1 MKFDSNLAWQQ
12 ASGAVSGNREML
24 FALAGVF
31 FMLPSLAFMLMVPQP
46 QPAVGMTGVQA
57 AAAMEAFYMGAL
69 PWILIMAALQAAG
82 SMALLTLM
90 TDRAR
95 PTVGEA
101 IKRGFI
107 GLLPYLAAQLLL
119 GMVIGGVGSLLL
131 GAAIASGA
139 TAVAVLIGGAVIG
152 AMLYA
157 AVRTMMVAPVIMV
170 EGVLNP
176 VHALRRSWELTRGNA
191 LRIAAFF
198 ALIGLSF
205 LIFTMII
212 SAVIGLVAALI
223 AGAMAAS
230 VINAVVS
237 SAISAVMTLYLAA
250 VIAAIHRQLGGSAP
264 ASLGATF
271 D

>member
-1 MKFDSNLAWQQ
+1 
-12 ASGAVSGNREML
+12 
-24 FALAGVF
+24 
-31 FMLPSLAFMLMVPQP
+31 
-46 QPAVGMTGVQA
+46 
-57 AAAMEAFYMGAL
+57 
-69 PWILIMAALQAAG
+69 
-82 SMALLTLM
+82 
-90 TDRAR
+90 
-95 PTVGEA
+95 
-101 IKRGFI
+101 
-107 GLLPYLAAQLLL
+107 
-119 GMVIGGVGSLLL
+119 
-131 GAAIASGA
+131 
-139 TAVAVLIGGAVIG
+139 
-152 AMLYA
+152 
-157 AVRTMMVAPVIMV
+157 MVAPVIMV